1 MLIITTEKIFNVHK
15 NAIKREMKI
24 MDLGG
29 ISKLTESKK
38 QEFTIHFY
46 PDDYDYRFYTE
57 K

>member
-29 ISKLTESKK
+29 RSKLTENKK
-38 QEFTIHFY
+38 QELTIQFY
-46 PDDYDYRFYTE
+46 PDDYDYRFFTE